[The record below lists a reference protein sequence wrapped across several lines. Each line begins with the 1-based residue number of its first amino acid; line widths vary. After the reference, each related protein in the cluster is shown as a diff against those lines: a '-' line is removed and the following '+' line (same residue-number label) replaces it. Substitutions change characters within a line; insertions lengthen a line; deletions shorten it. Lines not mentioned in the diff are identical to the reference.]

1 MHMYMKP
8 ASLNVIAALTLV
20 TLIIFMAGCLGSSRT
35 DDYFAGLT
43 PGQLERTKR
52 PLEVALMLAVPET
65 EIKKPTA
72 LNPENQTKLIEHL
85 AKQLHE
91 ATAIEVKKV
100 LPTITLPGDGTRTLS
115 LDRLRELAKQAQAP
129 YLLVVVPSSR
139 SAQKVQPYPLIETE
153 LFARLDAAVI
163 DVTAGRVLLTE
174 TGEEDYILGERRDV
188 ARTIGYPRIYY
199 RTQTTTGPF
208 TVVDRDR
215 DPFAELGKTSFTAA
229 ADQLVL
235 RFLNRLKPS

>member
-1 MHMYMKP
+1 MYTKTV
-8 ASLNVIAALTLV
+8 SLKIIRLMTLA
-20 TLIIFMAGCLGSSRT
+20 TIFVAVPGCLGSSRT
-35 DDYFAGLT
+35 HEYFTGLT
-43 PGQLERTKR
+43 PGQLQLTKR
-52 PLEVALMLAVPET
+52 PLDVALMLAVPET
-65 EIKKPTA
+65 EMKNPTA
-72 LNPENQTKLIEHL
+72 LNPANQTKLIEHL
-85 AKQLHE
+85 AKQLRE
-91 ATAIEVKKV
+91 ATAIEVKTV
-100 LPTITLPGDGTRTLS
+100 LPPITLPGDGTRTLS
-115 LDRLRELAKQAQAP
+115 LDRLRDLTKQAHVP
-129 YLLVVVPSSR
+129 YLFVVVPSSR
-139 SAQKVQPYPLIETE
+139 SAQRVQPYPLIETE

-208 TVVDRDR
+208 TVVDGDR